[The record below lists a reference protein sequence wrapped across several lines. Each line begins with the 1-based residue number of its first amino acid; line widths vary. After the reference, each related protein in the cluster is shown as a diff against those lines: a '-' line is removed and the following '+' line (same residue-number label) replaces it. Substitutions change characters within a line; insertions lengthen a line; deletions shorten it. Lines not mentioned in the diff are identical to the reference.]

1 MKNIPIKEQT
11 RFTHAPFDPTTL
23 LPSSNRQY
31 NLQWLDQTPP
41 PQDMYISPLPGTL
54 LKCLTEQ
61 PSYEELSQLF
71 SKLGSEATDYIS
83 SLRHYRLDID
93 QHIPPG
99 SPLNH
104 ETTQYLMGPLSDQL
118 ISQAKVKSKNET
130 IQ

>member
-1 MKNIPIKEQT
+1 MLLDKVLIPQLGTNSAFQKLAI
-11 RFTHAPFDPTTL
+11 
-23 LPSSNRQY
+23 SMII
-31 NLQWLDQTPP
+31 LQWLDQTPP
-41 PQDMYISPLPGTL
+41 PQDLYSSPLPGTL

-99 SPLNH
+99 SPLNYQ
-104 ETTQYLMGPLSDQL
+104 TIQYLVGPLSDQL
-118 ISQAKVKSKNET
+118 ITK
-130 IQ
+130 